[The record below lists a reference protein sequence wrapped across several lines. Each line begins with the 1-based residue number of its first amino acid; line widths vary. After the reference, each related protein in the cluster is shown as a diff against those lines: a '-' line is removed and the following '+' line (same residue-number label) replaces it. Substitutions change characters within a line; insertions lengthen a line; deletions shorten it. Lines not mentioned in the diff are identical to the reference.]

1 MIEKFSP
8 NGACCRARSDRL
20 QRVAMIDLTR
30 NFYFVYGVL
39 TIIGGVI
46 GYAKAGSM
54 ASIIAGGI
62 SGALILVAA
71 FLLKSNAI
79 VGLSIGGV
87 VALALLGRFGPAFL
101 KSFNFM
107 PAGLMTI
114 LSAIALGLT
123 IASFVKR

>member
-1 MIEKFSP
+1 
-8 NGACCRARSDRL
+8 
-20 QRVAMIDLTR
+20 MIDLTR
-30 NFYFVYGVL
+30 NFYFLYGAL

-54 ASIIAGGI
+54 ASIIAGGV
-62 SGALILVAA
+62 SGAVILVAA
-71 FLLKSNAI
+71 FLLKSNPV

-87 VALALLGRFGPAFL
+87 VALALLGRFGPAFF

-123 IASFVKR
+123 ITAFIKK